1 MSDPEIN
8 TATTSPA
15 PDALDLR
22 GTVGLGLRAALA
34 EELLSR
40 AHTPVA
46 FVEIAPEN
54 YLGVGGRRGRHLAM
68 ARERWPV
75 VSHGLCGDFSGSGD
89 VDEELLAAVRGFL
102 RENRAR
108 WYSDHLCLTR
118 VDGAETHDLLPLPC
132 TEEAAE
138 RCVQRLRILR
148 DRLEV
153 PIAVENVS
161 AYLRHPEDTMSEA
174 AFVRRVVVEADC
186 SLLLDVNNVYVNAVN
201 FGDRS
206 RTRAQID
213 ADARAVIASLPL
225 ERVVQMHMA
234 GHHVEERGDDGEATL
249 VIDTHGAAIIDPVYD
264 LFAFTI
270 AAFRARGLVP
280 PPTLLERDHHIPPL
294 AELEAELRRLKA
306 IVDGKEGVT

>member
-1 MSDPEIN
+1 LSDAEKKTGPPLVSSAEQEL
-8 TATTSPA
+8 A
-15 PDALDLR
+15 

-40 AHTPVA
+40 PHTPVA
-46 FVEIAPEN
+46 FIEIAPEN
-54 YLGVGGRRGRHLAM
+54 YLGIGGRRGRHLAM

-102 RENRAR
+102 QQNRAR

-118 VDGAETHDLLPLPC
+118 IDGVETHDLLPLPC

-138 RCVQRLRILR
+138 RCVARLRLLR
-148 DRLEV
+148 ERLEV
-153 PIAVENVS
+153 PVAVENVS

-174 AFVRRVVVEADC
+174 AFVRLVVEEADC
-186 SLLLDVNNVYVNAVN
+186 LLLLDVNNVYVNAVN
-201 FGDRS
+201 FGDRQ

-213 ADARAVIASLPL
+213 RDARAMIAALPL
-225 ERVVQMHMA
+225 SRVVQMHMA
-234 GHHVEERGDDGEATL
+234 GHHVEERGVDGEATL

-264 LFAFTI
+264 LFAFTVG
-270 AAFRARGLVP
+270 AFRARGLVP
-280 PPTLLERDHHIPPL
+280 PPTLLERDHSIPPL
-294 AELEAELRRLKA
+294 AELEAELRRLLLIIDA
-306 IVDGKEGVT
+306 PGVP